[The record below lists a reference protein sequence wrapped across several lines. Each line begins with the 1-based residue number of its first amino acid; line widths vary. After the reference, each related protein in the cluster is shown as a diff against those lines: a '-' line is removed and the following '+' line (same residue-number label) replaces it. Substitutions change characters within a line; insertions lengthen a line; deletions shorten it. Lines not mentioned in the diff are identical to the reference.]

1 MWEYKWNVDAKEKR
15 RNVVIWWSERKRVHD
30 KIREVVSDGIMK
42 DHVGH
47 GKEIFHFILHA
58 GRIYWR
64 ILSIGMP

>member
-15 RNVVIWWSERKRVHD
+15 QNVVIWWSERKTVHD

-42 DHVGH
+42 DLVGH

-58 GRIYWR
+58 VRIYWR
-64 ILSIGMP
+64 ILSIGMS